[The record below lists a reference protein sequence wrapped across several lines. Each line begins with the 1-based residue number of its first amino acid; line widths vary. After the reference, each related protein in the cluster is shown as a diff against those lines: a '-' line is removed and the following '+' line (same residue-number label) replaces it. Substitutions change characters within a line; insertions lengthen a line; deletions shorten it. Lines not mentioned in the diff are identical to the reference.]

1 MKLSTRHKIELFIF
15 VCMLLISFSL
25 FRPFVRVLES
35 KVSSLR
41 EKALA
46 ELEQTYHIRI
56 SYESLSPS
64 VLRSISLKNV
74 KIYDADNGAEI
85 AVCSDFSIRYRFLAL
100 LTGKIP
106 DILDSVFIADGFI
119 DFDMLENK
127 GLASALRSLI
137 RNPSTDTQIE
147 YAEDRASAPSVFSSG
162 IESLTVDIKN
172 IQIRLK
178 DAVQN
183 VRQLPY

>member
-85 AVCSDFSIRYRFLAL
+85 ATVSSRF
-100 LTGKIP
+100 
-106 DILDSVFIADGFI
+106 
-119 DFDMLENK
+119 
-127 GLASALRSLI
+127 
-137 RNPSTDTQIE
+137 
-147 YAEDRASAPSVFSSG
+147 
-162 IESLTVDIKN
+162 
-172 IQIRLK
+172 
-178 DAVQN
+178 
-183 VRQLPY
+183 